1 MLGIRGFKVEDP
13 LPKGIQYFFNGSFI
27 TQNCLQMFG
36 FHVSSN
42 MFQSRLGFV
51 LVGNHKTKKT
61 NLIKFDQ
68 HHTFDQICFFRC
80 LCIFFLNAVLFVLV
94 GNCNSHGW
102 QGIFTDSLL
111 ARGWFQNVS
120 CKISCVS
127 NEIMFVFGG
136 LTASQKGLGPNFN
149 PVGGS

>member
-42 MFQSRLGFV
+42 MFQSRFCFGWEPQ
-51 LVGNHKTKKT
+51 NKKT

>member
-1 MLGIRGFKVEDP
+1 
-13 LPKGIQYFFNGSFI
+13 
-27 TQNCLQMFG
+27 MFG

-51 LVGNHKTKKT
+51 LVGNHKTKKNKLSNLINT
-61 NLIKFDQ
+61 IHLIKFV
-68 HHTFDQICFFRC
+68 FFRC

-94 GNCNSHGW
+94 GNCNSHVW

-136 LTASQKGLGPNFN
+136 LTASQKGLGPNLN
-149 PVGGS
+149 PMGGN